1 MAIATVLLY
10 NLGDD
15 TDRGRAVR
23 RLCAQQ
29 KLRVRGV
36 LPAQQTQ
43 TLAALLA
50 GEPPAVTPPPQPFTD
65 PVLVMAYLSPGAQNR
80 LLRGLRSLPPIPLKA
95 VLTATNSQWTGI
107 RLHEELQREHAA
119 FHGEESQ
126 P

>member
-1 MAIATVLLY
+1 MSVATVLLY

-23 RLCAQQ
+23 KLCVLQ

-36 LPAQQTQ
+36 LPAEQGN

-50 GEPPAVTPPPQPFTD
+50 GDPTPVPAPDVPFSEPM
-65 PVLVMAYLSPGAQNR
+65 LVMAYLTPAQQNR

-95 VLTATNSQWTGI
+95 LLTPTNAAWSGVALQQ
-107 RLHEELQREHAA
+107 ELRREHEAMLENR
-119 FHGEESQ
+119 G
-126 P
+126 

>member
-1 MAIATVLLY
+1 MPIATVLLY
-10 NLGDD
+10 NLSDD
-15 TDRGRAVR
+15 SSQGRAVR

-36 LPAQQTQ
+36 LPTQQGVP
-43 TLAALLA
+43 LSALLSGA
-50 GEPPAVTPPPQPFTD
+50 LPETPPPAPPFTE

-95 VLTATNSQWTGI
+95 VLTPTNSAWSGAQL
-107 RLHEELQREHAA
+107 REELLREHTTL
-119 FHGEESQ
+119 HPGEEQ